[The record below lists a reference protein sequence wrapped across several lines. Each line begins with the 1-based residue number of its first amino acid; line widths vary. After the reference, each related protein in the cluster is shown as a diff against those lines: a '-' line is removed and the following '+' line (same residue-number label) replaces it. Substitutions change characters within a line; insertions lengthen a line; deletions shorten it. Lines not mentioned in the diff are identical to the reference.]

1 MLFFFVFLL
10 ARNELWQVIVTH
22 DSVFVPECFVNV
34 NAIWWSASLE
44 NKCFCCRTT
53 LHLLCKAAVVCS
65 LFSTTFSQREIST
78 LYRCDWNLAQDKSLI
93 KWVNILLDLL
103 KTNSFF
109 FNPVSPETM
118 RLHLQSKCR
127 NKRLGLIT
135 SQETQNYIIWFAYQN
150 IIHILKQ
157 IYFGKFQVDAW
168 CHLTLNFA
176 SIKEN
181 EIWLILV

>member
-1 MLFFFVFLL
+1 MNWCKSDGILGLKADSHTNTCCFFFVFLL
-10 ARNELWQVIVTH
+10 ARNQLWQVIVTH

-109 FNPVSPETM
+109 F
-118 RLHLQSKCR
+118 
-127 NKRLGLIT
+127 
-135 SQETQNYIIWFAYQN
+135 
-150 IIHILKQ
+150 
-157 IYFGKFQVDAW
+157 
-168 CHLTLNFA
+168 
-176 SIKEN
+176 
-181 EIWLILV
+181 LILSHLRRCVSIFNLNAETRG